1 MKRLILCVAAVFCA
15 LTFAQAAQD
24 EPEQLEVEVFTTG
37 KGYERSGY
45 FYVGAFLYRTSMT
58 IEVLMDDYGEAAFRI
73 YDDLGNEYES
83 VEESL
88 NGFERVLLTV
98 PDIPGRY
105 CLWISSASV
114 TAFAYFDVGVNNLK

>member
-1 MKRLILCVAAVFCA
+1 MKKLILCVVAALCS
-15 LTFAQAAQD
+15 LTLTQAAQE
-24 EPEQLEVEVFTTG
+24 EPEQLEISVLTTE
-37 KGYERSGY
+37 KGDERSGY
-45 FYVGAFLYRTSMT
+45 LYVEAFLYRTSKT

-73 YDDLGNEYES
+73 YDDIGNEYES

-88 NGFERVLLTV
+88 NGFKRVSLAV

-114 TAFAYFDVGVNNLK
+114 TAFAYFVCDDVRD